1 MFYPVHKTKIHSD
14 QKKILENF
22 LIYFFSS
29 YQKIHSLP
37 KIDFTQKGFFSFKSK
52 NLMIPEFLKILD
64 IEKRIFVLK
73 YTTQKYRNSE
83 KYNNVIPQTV

>member
-37 KIDFTQKGFFSFKSK
+37 KIDFTQKGFFPL
-52 NLMIPEFLKILD
+52 NHD
-64 IEKRIFVLK
+64 TRIFEN
-73 YTTQKYRNSE
+73 T
-83 KYNNVIPQTV
+83 

>member
-29 YQKIHSLP
+29 YQKFHSLP
-37 KIDFTQKGFFSFKSK
+37 KIDFTQKGFFPL
-52 NLMIPEFLKILD
+52 NQKI
-64 IEKRIFVLK
+64 
-73 YTTQKYRNSE
+73 
-83 KYNNVIPQTV
+83 